1 MSPKNRWRTTAKNIT
16 KAVERMAPIDW
27 DAMCAKQ
34 ARVVLVHEPLGSS
47 GVILYGGILT
57 ASDERSSLREP
68 KPVSRTQVGVTWRT
82 GRDYELGLAEAVV
95 EALFPAPALEGSP
108 SPRWEMYAVEG
119 IDYTVPTAAQE
130 PVGRPYVATIGP
142 EGDTPRVYVNAMTKQ
157 GLSALTLT
165 PAPIHP
171 ESLVV
176 TQQAVPLNSKKIEEA
191 WEDYLEWL

>member
-1 MSPKNRWRTTAKNIT
+1 MSQKNRWRTTAKNIT

-47 GVILYGGILT
+47 GVILHGGILT
-57 ASDERSSLREP
+57 ASAERSPLLDPE
-68 KPVSRTQVGVTWRT
+68 PVSRTQVGVTWKT

-95 EALFPAPALEGSP
+95 EALFPAPALGGSP
-108 SPRWEMYAVEG
+108 SRRWEMYAVEG

-130 PVGRPYVATIGP
+130 PVGRPYVATVGP
-142 EGDTPRVYVNAMTKQ
+142 ESDTPRVYVNAMTKQ

-176 TQQAVPLNSKKIEEA
+176 TQQAVPLNSKKVEEA
-191 WEDYLEWL
+191 WKDYLGWL

>member
-57 ASDERSSLREP
+57 AGDERSSLREP

-130 PVGRPYVATIGP
+130 PVGRPYVATIGS

-191 WEDYLEWL
+191 WKDYLGWL